1 MRLLFCIAIG
11 YLLGSLS
18 PSAFISKLKHKN
30 LRDEGTGN
38 LGATNTALVFG
49 KLFGIIVM
57 LFDLLKGFG
66 AVKIAALIIPDSEWI
81 PMLAGFFA
89 VIGHC
94 FPFYLKFKG
103 GKGLASFGGVI
114 LAYSPLLFIIGISTG
129 AIIVLITN
137 TGAALA
143 YYAALIFP
151 TYVLF
156 VCQSKFTFIV
166 SLAISVFIMIIF
178 LPNLKRAIRGEDYK
192 SRDFLKSQ
200 AESKSDK

>member
-137 TGAALA
+137 TGAAIA